1 MNEVYSIYG
10 RIIYTVF
17 IQNITLIL
25 TQKLFKTNELCCH
38 LKYTKVLQMMTL
50 KNIYCVVTT
59 MNCYFTGEIKI
70 FCFTETFLYFP
81 VIYICDKI
89 KQEF

>member
-1 MNEVYSIYG
+1 
-10 RIIYTVF
+10 
-17 IQNITLIL
+17 
-25 TQKLFKTNELCCH
+25 
-38 LKYTKVLQMMTL
+38 MMTL

-59 MNCYFTGEIKI
+59 MSCYFTGEIKI
-70 FCFTETFLYFP
+70 FFFTETFLYFP